1 MEKLSVEYGP
11 GYDPEKIESGGDLN
25 MVESDLAPFQSIP
38 VVFLSIPEYF
48 FESSI
53 NDFAWDAVERKSV
66 DNIAS
71 IIDDGLRRNF
81 SMGKTLVRGIQSVR
95 HDLRRDELIG
105 LIIKNGSDYYR
116 DSGATDIFATE
127 FDEDSVKMILEGFHM
142 FKPKCAESPQ
152 YIVDVWMVFDQ
163 NSFDNVEY
171 LHPRHKTIANDKWRV
186 KHPKDNGLR
195 GILVIN

>member
-1 MEKLSVEYGP
+1 M
-11 GYDPEKIESGGDLN
+11 
-25 MVESDLAPFQSIP
+25 MVWSIP
-38 VVFLSIPEYF
+38 FVSLTIPEYF
-48 FESSI
+48 FKSSI

-66 DNIAS
+66 DSIAS
-71 IIDDGLRRNF
+71 IIDNELRRNF
-81 SMGKTLVRGIQSVR
+81 SMDKTLVRGIQSAR